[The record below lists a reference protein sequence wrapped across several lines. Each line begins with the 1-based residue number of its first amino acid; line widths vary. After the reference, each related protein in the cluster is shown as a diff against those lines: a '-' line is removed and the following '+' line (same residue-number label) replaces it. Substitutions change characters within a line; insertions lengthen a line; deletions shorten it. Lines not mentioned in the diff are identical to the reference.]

1 MAEVEPDARTPRIL
15 GDDPAIERARAL
27 LIADPH
33 QERGLEHG
41 MAAMIRVIGHQPRSM
56 VERLA
61 HIGSEREHAHQQFTR
76 RDKGRCPRH
85 GGPQGIECLL
95 HLALAPQHF
104 AQQAQRRRIARRGAK
119 ALAQHGERLVQTPLA
134 HGHGRAQQERI
145 ARSSLDA
152 LHFGLRSLPAS
163 PAARNWP
170 ARAYQAWARSGLSA
184 TARRKA
190 AMACLRSEASCASPQ
205 ARSAQGPV
213 R

>member
-1 MAEVEPDARTPRIL
+1 
-15 GDDPAIERARAL
+15 
-27 LIADPH
+27 
-33 QERGLEHG
+33 

-104 AQQAQRRRIARRGAK
+104 AQQAQRRRIAGRGAK

-152 LHFGLRSLPAS
+152 LHFGLRSLPGFPGGAQLARKGIPGMGEIGLERDRAAQGGNGLPAQRS
-163 PAARNWP
+163 VLRLPSSAISARPSSVNAAAAR
-170 ARAYQAWARSGLSA
+170 G
-184 TARRKA
+184 
-190 AMACLRSEASCASPQ
+190 
-205 ARSAQGPV
+205 
-213 R
+213 

>member
-1 MAEVEPDARTPRIL
+1 
-15 GDDPAIERARAL
+15 
-27 LIADPH
+27 
-33 QERGLEHG
+33 

-61 HIGSEREHAHQQFTR
+61 HRVRARARAPAFTR

-104 AQQAQRRRIARRGAK
+104 AQQAQRRRIAGRSAS
-119 ALAQHGERLVQTPLA
+119 LAQHGERLVQTPLA

-152 LHFGLRSLPAS
+152 LHFGLQRPPGFARS
-163 PAARNWP
+163 WP
-170 ARAYQAWARSGLSA
+170 ARAPGMGRSGLSA